1 MEAAGLAL
9 GAIPIILKGI
19 DKYLDLYGEWAKHNV
34 LLATRRRRLKMEQIK
49 LKGTMRILSPGLI
62 EEEIEAELQ
71 RCYADDYETIVG
83 TIEDLAKII
92 LELMD
97 TLEIDPQGIPRSS
110 NRLHAEWHRIKRS
123 FKKKE
128 INELLDGIS
137 KYNDNLRFCFVGKP
151 EISSD
156 LSVAQTSR
164 QHHSLDKRVCQRIR
178 NEACIIHEALS
189 QAYDRNCAN
198 AHINLIDLSWFRQ
211 GLRASLLPD
220 LAFPDRESC
229 SQTPQHW
236 HTARIRLEPRPPTL
250 SGGQAGNAGVVTSL
264 TVASA
269 SNKGQRKIRFDLSSP
284 GPSRSPS
291 LMPVTCPPLKQ
302 RIHSLC
308 SYPTQRLFEGYF
320 LNSDPDNQNM
330 VTFEKTQSANKH
342 VYMLSWREYLT
353 GSVTTPNTSSRRF
366 QRKKMS
372 VKDRLAIASA
382 ASWAVLLLCDTPW
395 LERTR
400 MIEDDLVLLTEEK
413 LHNRSP
419 EELERANAVP
429 AFSYQFKAP
438 DQAIAGNAETD
449 GRASNA
455 SDAIAIPH
463 RTLFALAVLLLEIG
477 LDRDFRSLYEEFG
490 SETTPF
496 RGFEDKES
504 LIESYQVASA
514 AAERLY
520 FEMSN
525 SYADAV
531 KRCIQFNF
539 TGPRSL
545 QHFRN
550 ETLRQQFF
558 NGVVEPV
565 HQRYELEQTRHRLF
579 RAG

>member
-1 MEAAGLAL
+1 ME
-9 GAIPIILKGI
+9 
-19 DKYLDLYGEWAKHNV
+19 E
-34 LLATRRRRLKMEQIK
+34 IK

-83 TIEDLAKII
+83 TIEDLSQII

-110 NRLHAEWHRIKRS
+110 NRMHAEWHRIKRS

-128 INELLDGIS
+128 INDLLDAIS
-137 KYNDNLRFCFVGKP
+137 KYNDSLRFCFVGKP

-164 QHHSLDKRVCQRIR
+164 QHQSLDKR
-178 NEACIIHEALS
+178 
-189 QAYDRNCAN
+189 
-198 AHINLIDLSWFRQ
+198 
-211 GLRASLLPD
+211 
-220 LAFPDRESC
+220 
-229 SQTPQHW
+229 HW
-236 HTARIRLEPRPPTL
+236 HTAKIRLEPRPPTA
-250 SGGQAGNAGVVTSL
+250 SGDQAGNAGVTTSL
-264 TVASA
+264 TVAST

-291 LMPVTCPPLKQ
+291 PMPAVTCPPLKQ
-302 RIHSLC
+302 RIHSIC

-320 LNSDPDNQNM
+320 LNSDPENQNM

-342 VYMLSWREYLT
+342 VYMLSWRDYLT

-438 DQAIAGNAETD
+438 DQAIAGNAKTD
-449 GRASNA
+449 RHASNA

-496 RGFEDKES
+496 GGFEDKES
-504 LIESYQVASA
+504 LIESYQVAGA
-514 AAERLY
+514 AAEKLY